1 MSIASCTET
10 IYVWLLFVDDE
21 KELNA
26 KDIEWS
32 KHNLP
37 VSETDKDRTENDAE
51 ANAEPL
57 TKEKPRKGMYVRS
70 L

>member
-1 MSIASCTET
+1 MF
-10 IYVWLLFVDDE
+10 LDDE
-21 KELNA
+21 KELNV

-51 ANAEPL
+51 AIAEPV
-57 TKEKPRKGMYVRS
+57 TKEKPKKGVYFR
-70 L
+70 LL